1 MTAMLNGRETKLDR
15 ADRRRSSCAAAVVF
29 ELEEELMAW
38 VNRPKAVSSG
48 EPANICPTDLLAI
61 ATAADV
67 EEKAPASN
75 VPSPPS
81 STSNDN
87 ISASLVVSGALPDI
101 QNPRVEERSNQHNE
115 ISGKAFCDAASR
127 RQEFKPSHSVE
138 SFNGAHISR
147 RASPKS
153 VIAHTRSRIKVCFQL
168 APHLFGRRKSNESVP
183 PAVYLG
189 LRSFKDKSSNNISAA
204 AAAAVE
210 EASKGSGAISI
221 VLETIEETNVEEC
234 DEDTRTQQQLSSTSL
249 MTSSFPIWSEC
260 SVNVDDGDEYVEEAM
275 TPDAAASY
283 TTRGR
288 QRRRA
293 TSPQTDSSLREE
305 ESESALH
312 HLNNTHNS
320 PVIHISNL
328 PWRDKP
334 PNGELH
340 GQYSGPIN
348 DLLQPHGEGVLAL
361 EGNTFLKFYGL
372 WVDGELLTFPGC
384 TQRLLN
390 EDEKRDFEA
399 STRSARI
406 LSDTKTLP
414 PQTYGRKL
422 STIWSE
428 CSVNMN
434 DGDQYVEE
442 AMTPDATASYT
453 TRGRQRR
460 RATSPQTDSSLRE
473 EESESALHHLN
484 NTHNSPVI
492 HISNLPWRDK
502 PPNGELHGQYSGPIN
517 DLLQPHGEGV
527 LALEG
532 NTFLKFYGLWVDG
545 ELLTFPGCTQR
556 LLNEDEKRD
565 FEASTRSARILSDTK
580 TLPPQ
585 TYGRKFSTEYMTTP
599 SASSASSES
608 LSSAESKTSSSAE
621 FADKSSK
628 STSRHPPKQKYT
640 LGEVARSPSHMVIYR
655 SKEKAIQSASRLNKY
670 DQAFIKRS
678 NGLW

>member
-1 MTAMLNGRETKLDR
+1 M
-15 ADRRRSSCAAAVVF
+15 
-29 ELEEELMAW
+29 
-38 VNRPKAVSSG
+38 
-48 EPANICPTDLLAI
+48 
-61 ATAADV
+61 
-67 EEKAPASN
+67 
-75 VPSPPS
+75 
-81 STSNDN
+81 
-87 ISASLVVSGALPDI
+87 
-101 QNPRVEERSNQHNE
+101 
-115 ISGKAFCDAASR
+115 
-127 RQEFKPSHSVE
+127 
-138 SFNGAHISR
+138 
-147 RASPKS
+147 
-153 VIAHTRSRIKVCFQL
+153 
-168 APHLFGRRKSNESVP
+168 
-183 PAVYLG
+183 
-189 LRSFKDKSSNNISAA
+189 
-204 AAAAVE
+204 
-210 EASKGSGAISI
+210 
-221 VLETIEETNVEEC
+221 
-234 DEDTRTQQQLSSTSL
+234 
-249 MTSSFPIWSEC
+249 
-260 SVNVDDGDEYVEEAM
+260 DDGDEYVEEAM

-334 PNGELH
+334 PTGELH

-348 DLLQPHGEGVLAL
+348 DLLQPHGEGVLHI
-361 EGNTFLKFYGL
+361 EGNTFLKVYGL

-414 PQTYGRKL
+414 PQIYG
-422 STIWSE
+422 S
-428 CSVNMN
+428 
-434 DGDQYVEE
+434 
-442 AMTPDATASYT
+442 
-453 TRGRQRR
+453 
-460 RATSPQTDSSLRE
+460 
-473 EESESALHHLN
+473 
-484 NTHNSPVI
+484 
-492 HISNLPWRDK
+492 
-502 PPNGELHGQYSGPIN
+502 
-517 DLLQPHGEGV
+517 
-527 LALEG
+527 
-532 NTFLKFYGLWVDG
+532 
-545 ELLTFPGCTQR
+545 
-556 LLNEDEKRD
+556 
-565 FEASTRSARILSDTK
+565 
-580 TLPPQ
+580 
-585 TYGRKFSTEYMTTP
+585 KFSTEYMNTP

-640 LGEVARSPSHMVIYR
+640 LGEVSRSPSHMVIYR

>member
-15 ADRRRSSCAAAVVF
+15 TDRRRSSCAAAVVF

-101 QNPRVEERSNQHNE
+101 QNPRVEERSSQHNE
-115 ISGKAFCDAASR
+115 ISGKALCDAASR

-138 SFNGAHISR
+138 SCNGAHISR

-168 APHLFGRRKSNESVP
+168 APPLFGRRKSNESVP

-189 LRSFKDKSSNNISAA
+189 LRSFKDKSSNNIS

-288 QRRRA
+288 QRRRT

-334 PNGELH
+334 PNGDLH

-361 EGNTFLKFYGL
+361 EGNSFLEFYGL

-414 PQTYGRKL
+414 PQ
-422 STIWSE
+422 I
-428 CSVNMN
+428 
-434 DGDQYVEE
+434 
-442 AMTPDATASYT
+442 
-453 TRGRQRR
+453 
-460 RATSPQTDSSLRE
+460 
-473 EESESALHHLN
+473 
-484 NTHNSPVI
+484 
-492 HISNLPWRDK
+492 
-502 PPNGELHGQYSGPIN
+502 
-517 DLLQPHGEGV
+517 
-527 LALEG
+527 
-532 NTFLKFYGLWVDG
+532 
-545 ELLTFPGCTQR
+545 
-556 LLNEDEKRD
+556 
-565 FEASTRSARILSDTK
+565 
-580 TLPPQ
+580 
-585 TYGRKFSTEYMTTP
+585 YGRKFSTEYINTP

-628 STSRHPPKQKYT
+628 SSSRHPPKQKYT